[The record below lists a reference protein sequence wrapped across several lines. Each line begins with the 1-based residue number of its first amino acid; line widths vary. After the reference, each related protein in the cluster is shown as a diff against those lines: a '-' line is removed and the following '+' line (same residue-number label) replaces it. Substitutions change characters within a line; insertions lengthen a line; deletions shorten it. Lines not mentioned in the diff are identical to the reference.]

1 MAFPAITKLLARSK
15 RTYDGRLDG
24 MNGDLI
30 YGWALKITEP
40 DQEVTVSFCHDGVA
54 IGEAVAREFRE
65 DLRKAKIGLGHGSYG
80 FNFPV
85 PAEVR
90 ALRNYTLRAYAG
102 GKTELAGSP
111 LEVNETPE
119 LPFRKCGNHIRDF
132 LAQQYLRGSGIE
144 IGALNLPCKVPEGT
158 EVMHV
163 DSKTTEELIKYY
175 GREMHGQTVVKVDV
189 VTDAH
194 TLAGIEGGSQDFA
207 VANQVLE
214 HLENPLLAMENM
226 LRVVK
231 PGGII
236 FLSLPEK
243 RHTFDAGRPVTAFE
257 HILNDYRLGPEVS
270 REAHYREWMDLVENV
285 APAELDQRLNI
296 LMNVLHYPIHF
307 HVWTQ
312 FEMWELFDR
321 ARAVLPFS
329 YEIDCF
335 KANEAEALFV
345 LRRL

>member
-1 MAFPAITKLLARSK
+1 
-15 RTYDGRLDG
+15 
-24 MNGDLI
+24 MNGDVI
-30 YGWALKITEP
+30 YGWVLKVAEP
-40 DQEVTVSFCHDGVA
+40 DQEVTVSFYHDGTA

-65 DLRKAKIGLGHGSYG
+65 DLRQAKIGLGHGGYG
-80 FNFPV
+80 FSFRV
-85 PAEVR
+85 PPQVR
-90 ALRNYTLRAYAG
+90 ARRNYTLRAYAG
-102 GKTELAGSP
+102 GKTELVGSP

-119 LPFRKCGNHIRDF
+119 LPFRKCGSHIRDF
-132 LAQQYLRGSGIE
+132 LAQQYLWGSGIE
-144 IGALNLPCKVPEGT
+144 VGALNLPSKVPQGT
-158 EVMHV
+158 TVMYV
-163 DSKTTEELIKYY
+163 DSKTTEELIRYY
-175 GREMHGQTVVKVDV
+175 GREMHGQTVVKVDL

-194 TLAGIEGGSQDFA
+194 TLAGIESGSQDFA

-214 HLENPLLAMENM
+214 HLENPLLAMESM

-231 PGGII
+231 PGGIV

-243 RHTFDAGRPVTAFE
+243 RHTFDVRRPVTTFE
-257 HILNDYRLGPEVS
+257 HIMEDYRLGPERS
-270 REAHYREWMDLVENV
+270 REAHYREWMELVENV
-285 APAELDQRLNI
+285 APAEFAERLNF

-312 FEMWELFDR
+312 REMWELFDW

-345 LRRL
+345 LRKL